1 MSSWSLWSFFLFF
14 VNTVSI
20 SSLHFVIIS
29 AAAIQYTPSPSLYN
43 RPRPLHPSSASTP
56 VLSLYIQSQ
65 PAHLS
70 SASAQYSYMSPRSFW
85 SSFLFCKY
93 CIYFFI
99 KLCDYF
105 SRSRTPSPSL
115 FNRPRPL
122 HPSSAS
128 TPILSL
134 YSLYNYPRPL
144 HPASV
149 STSGLILYFHQ
160 QPLHPASASTSL
172 QSVSEK
178 PHTPAIIY
186 AYFRSYLL

>member
-1 MSSWSLWSFFLFF
+1 MSSC
-14 VNTVSI
+14 
-20 SSLHFVIIS
+20 
-29 AAAIQYTPSPSLYN
+29 
-43 RPRPLHPSSASTP
+43 
-56 VLSLYIQSQ
+56 
-65 PAHLS
+65 
-70 SASAQYSYMSPRSFW
+70 SFW

-186 AYFRSYLL
+186 AYFRSYIYCSIKIVYIIVTNVMSYLLKSSCLLYFPRTVSHIKIVYIIHS